1 MLQRVAAT
9 KYPKELV
16 VSSIATLIVVF
27 AIILYFTSLTA
38 RTYMQD
44 AFNSVFKIVITDRQL
59 GKISQIH
66 SNVPYC
72 NTASPRQTLD
82 LYIPKRAVD
91 QPQDP
96 MPLVVFIHGGGWR
109 SGDKSNDIVA
119 SYGND
124 FLLAGYAV
132 ATLNYRLYPEVSY
145 PEPNEDI
152 ACSLRF
158 LASNSQTYQLSNS
171 GWVLFGDSAG
181 AQLAAYAM
189 SDESINQP
197 IDYFVG
203 FYGPYDLVAH
213 ISADR
218 GDIDAWNYTN
228 QGRSAR
234 AASPIYR
241 EPKSDATYLLFHGAK
256 DQTVHISQSLG
267 FYQTLIDE
275 QITAKI
281 TSVKN
286 ADHYFSP
293 RSTPTST
300 RIKSSIIL
308 EIASD

>member
-1 MLQRVAAT
+1 MLQRVGAT

-234 AASPIYR
+234 AASPMYR
-241 EPKSDATYLLFHGAK
+241 DMKNNAKYLLFHGTK
-256 DQTVHISQSLG
+256 DRVVDITQTERFYEKLQLQQISSEFIRVQ
-267 FYQTLIDE
+267 
-275 QITAKI
+275 
-281 TSVKN
+281 N

-293 RSTPTST
+293 RSTPTSSK
-300 RIKSSIIL
+300 IKRQII
-308 EIASD
+308 DRVVY

>member
-1 MLQRVAAT
+1 MLQRVGAT

-27 AIILYFTSLTA
+27 AIILYFSSLLA

-59 GKISQIH
+59 GKISQIY

-158 LASNSQTYQLSNS
+158 LASNSHTYQLSNS

-189 SDESINQP
+189 SDNTINQP

-234 AASPIYR
+234 AASPMYR
-241 EPKSDATYLLFHGAK
+241 EQKSDATYLLFHGEK
-256 DQTVHISQSLG
+256 DQIVDISQSARYAEVLRRAG
-267 FYQTLIDE
+267 ANVQYTR
-275 QITAKI
+275 
-281 TSVKN
+281 VKH
-286 ADHYFSP
+286 AGHYFSP
-293 RSTPTST
+293 RSAPSAAG
-300 RIKSSIIL
+300 ISQIISL
-308 EIASD
+308 SVNE